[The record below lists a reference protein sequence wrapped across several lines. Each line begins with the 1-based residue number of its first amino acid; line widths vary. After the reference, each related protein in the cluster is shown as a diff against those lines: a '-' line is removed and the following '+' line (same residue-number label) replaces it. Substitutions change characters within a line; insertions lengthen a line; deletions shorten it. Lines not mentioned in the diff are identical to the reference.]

1 VTAVLDLV
9 LDLRAEALF
18 ASDLQPSQ
26 HPSTRQVWDVV
37 HATVVQHGEVWC
49 TALVAQEFGEHPD
62 CACRRMQWARQ
73 AVQAA
78 FATEETS
85 G

>member
-1 VTAVLDLV
+1 MTTVLDLV
-9 LDLRAEALF
+9 ADLRAEALF

-49 TALVAQEFGEHPD
+49 TARVAEEFGEHPD
-62 CACRRMQWARQ
+62 CAYRRMQWALT
-73 AVQAA
+73 AVHEA
-78 FATEETS
+78 F
-85 G
+85 GD

>member
-9 LDLRAEALF
+9 ADLRAEALF

-26 HPSTRQVWDVV
+26 HPSTRLVWEVV

-49 TALVAQEFGEHPD
+49 TARVAEEFGEHPE
-62 CACRRMQWARQ
+62 CACRRMEWARE

-78 FATEETS
+78 FAAEEMS
-85 G
+85 

>member
-9 LDLRAEALF
+9 ADLRAEALF

-26 HPSTRQVWDVV
+26 HPSARLVWEVV

-49 TALVAQEFGEHPD
+49 AALVAQEFGEHPD
-62 CACRRMQWARQ
+62 CACRRMEWART
-73 AVQAA
+73 AVAEA
-78 FATEETS
+78 FPLETVR
-85 G
+85 